1 MAPSDLPKPDG
12 GAVPPTPSLPTC
24 LGFSLCVSVHKI
36 FHPIVLGSGKR
47 GATLSFCTKE
57 AGRLPLPGGQ
67 TGKQAAGLPSGRG
80 VDLILES
87 AAGRN

>member
-1 MAPSDLPKPDG
+1 M
-12 GAVPPTPSLPTC
+12 
-24 LGFSLCVSVHKI
+24 HKI
-36 FHPIVLGSGKR
+36 VHLFVLGSGKR

-57 AGRLPLPGGQ
+57 AGRLLLPGGQ
-67 TGKQAAGLPSGRG
+67 TGSWAAGRPGGRG